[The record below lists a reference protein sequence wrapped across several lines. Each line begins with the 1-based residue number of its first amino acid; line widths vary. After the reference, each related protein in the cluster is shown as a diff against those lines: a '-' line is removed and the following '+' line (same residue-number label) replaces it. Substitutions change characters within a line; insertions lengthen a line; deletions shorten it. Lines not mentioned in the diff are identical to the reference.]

1 MWMKKKGDKEKE
13 KGEPAARKVS
23 NDAEDGDDL
32 PGNSP
37 GASRG
42 RGPAKRRGSGDKD
55 PVSPVSAASSA
66 ATPSRPRRMSFDAA
80 ANADMV
86 KSALGDVNSIIM
98 QAAQQQKDSA
108 ASAKANGR
116 RGSFTAAQPLGVK

>member
-32 PGNSP
+32 PGN
-37 GASRG
+37 ASRG

-55 PVSPVSAASSA
+55 PVSPASAASSA